1 MAITIDVGKIKL
13 VWRSTYNNSTAYTP
27 DDLVQYDDGSTTS
40 AYICIANTT
49 GNIPSTSGSV
59 NTTYWNL
66 VAQGASAVSGGNSNG
81 QIQYKVSTGFGATT
95 GFAYDTT
102 NNRLGV
108 GTASPNSTLQ
118 VVGVSSLSTLYS
130 PSTTI
135 ENLVVSGISTLGV
148 TTVTNTLKYQH
159 VLEKTN
165 ILTTANG
172 TSNLDIKTFGAV
184 FLFTTNSSATWTH
197 NIRGDGSTTLNSML
211 DVGQAITV
219 VVLSKQN
226 NTAYYTSALN
236 IDGSSATVNWLGG
249 TAPSAGA
256 SSAGYDAYA
265 WNIIKT
271 GNATFTVIASQTRYG

>member
-49 GNIPSTSGSV
+49 GNVPSTSGSV

-118 VVGVSSLSTLYS
+118 VVGVSS
-130 PSTTI
+130 PSTTRC
-135 ENLVVSGISTLGV
+135 G
-148 TTVTNTLKYQH
+148 H
-159 VLEKTN
+159 
-165 ILTTANG
+165 
-172 TSNLDIKTFGAV
+172 
-184 FLFTTNSSATWTH
+184 
-197 NIRGDGSTTLNSML
+197 
-211 DVGQAITV
+211 IT
-219 VVLSKQN
+219 
-226 NTAYYTSALN
+226 
-236 IDGSSATVNWLGG
+236 I
-249 TAPSAGA
+249 
-256 SSAGYDAYA
+256 
-265 WNIIKT
+265 
-271 GNATFTVIASQTRYG
+271 